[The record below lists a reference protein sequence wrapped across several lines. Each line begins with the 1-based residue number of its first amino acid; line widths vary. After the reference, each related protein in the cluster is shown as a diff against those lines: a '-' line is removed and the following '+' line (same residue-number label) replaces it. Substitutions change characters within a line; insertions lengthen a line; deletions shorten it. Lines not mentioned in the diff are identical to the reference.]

1 MATAVAAIAISAV
14 MAFSFAACSDNNND
28 EPVTPSNT
36 VDIDTVATSA
46 SMVVGGY
53 EWGPSVY
60 KVVIGFTGNV
70 GGTLSTST
78 FKTVKTNSETRTVTG
93 VYLSD
98 SQGDATTGSTSYLAI
113 EMEVGYSGFSATG
126 TPFSYDMYSGFN
138 SWVTSYKVDLTLAS
152 DAAITVDGV
161 GVTAGSKVT
170 GLEAINNKI
179 IPETAVF
186 NKDTYTYTGPVASVN
201 SDSETIK
208 LNRAAYEPASAKS
221 DSGKNAL
228 VIWLHGAGEGA
239 YGSDDIDIDLLGNEV
254 TALAQDPIQSYFDG
268 GAYILVVQ
276 SPTMWMDVDG
286 SLSYNSSSS
295 DGQQSYYT
303 EALMAAIEDYV
314 DSNDDIDTDRI
325 IVGGCSN
332 GGYMTMNLMFEY
344 GDYFAAFYPV
354 CEAYM
359 NSNITDEMIEQ
370 VKDYNIWFVQSEDD
384 TTVDPSSCAKPTF
397 LRLIQAGAEN
407 VHYTLTEHV
416 IGIDSPSTTYM
427 GHWSWIYVFKDADAL
442 HYEFD
447 NSAITSDTTVDYIT
461 ASNCTKSA
469 NFWQWIASIGV
480 SATTY
485 KFEAED
491 ATLYTNPAV
500 DTDTSLGYTDT
511 RAYYTTTV
519 EEESSASSGK
529 SVGCLSYND
538 NSVTFTINSDVAVE
552 GVTLTVC
559 AASTVAGDFDWST
572 WSSPMLE
579 VSGSD
584 IGLKVNT
591 ADVTLSGTLAGSD
604 SSNYYNWSTVTA
616 TIDLVEGDNTIV
628 IYVKDAANAGFN
640 LDYIEVGSDK
650 YEAEDAN
657 LYTNPAV
664 ETDESLVGFPYY
676 DMRSYYTTTVEED
689 IESASGNKSVGCFG
703 YEGNTI
709 TFTINSTAAE
719 SDVQLSLCAASAL
732 STGYFDSSSWT
743 YVTTM
748 SEVDASNITI
758 TVNGQSVTLSG
769 TLAGSD
775 EQNYYNWSIV
785 SGTINLNEGVN
796 TIVITMTDPSTANF
810 NVDYISIAAETAV
823 LTWATSVA
831 D

>member
-1 MATAVAAIAISAV
+1 MKKSLIMATAVAAIALSAV
-14 MAFSFAACSDNNND
+14 MAFSLAGCTNKP
-28 EPVTPSNT
+28 EPEPGET
-36 VDIDTVATSA
+36 VDIADVATSA

-60 KVVIGFTGNV
+60 KVVIGFNGNV

-113 EMEVGYSGFSATG
+113 EMEVGYSGWSAIG
-126 TPFSYDMYSGFN
+126 TPFSYDMYTGFN

-161 GVTAGSKVT
+161 GVTAGSKAS
-170 GLEAINNKI
+170 LEAVNNKI

-201 SDSETIK
+201 SDSETIT
-208 LNRAAYEPASAKS
+208 LNRAYYEPESAKTET
-221 DSGKNAL
+221 DSGKYAL

-286 SLSYNSSSS
+286 SLSYNNSSS

-303 EALMAAIEDYV
+303 EALMAAIKDYV
-314 DSNDDIDTDRI
+314 DSNGNIDTDRI

-416 IGIDSPSTTYM
+416 IGIDSPGTQYM

-447 NSAITSDTTVDYIT
+447 NAAVLENCSSVDDLSYITS
-461 ASNCTKSA
+461 SNCNVA
-469 NFWQWIASIGV
+469 ADFWTWIAGIGV
-480 SATTY
+480 SGTTY

-491 ATLYTNPAV
+491 ATLAT
-500 DTDTSLGYTDT
+500 G
-511 RAYYTTTV
+511 
-519 EEESSASSGK
+519 
-529 SVGCLSYND
+529 
-538 NSVTFTINSDVAVE
+538 E
-552 GVTLTVC
+552 G
-559 AASTVAGDFDWST
+559 
-572 WSSPMLE
+572 
-579 VSGSD
+579 
-584 IGLKVNT
+584 
-591 ADVTLSGTLAGSD
+591 LA
-604 SSNYYNWSTVTA
+604 
-616 TIDLVEGDNTIV
+616 
-628 IYVKDAANAGFN
+628 
-640 LDYIEVGSDK
+640 
-650 YEAEDAN
+650 
-657 LYTNPAV
+657 
-664 ETDESLVGFPYY
+664 TDESMKGYYY
-676 DMRSYYTTTVEED
+676 DNRAY
-689 IESASGNKSVGCFG
+689 
-703 YEGNTI
+703 
-709 TFTINSTAAE
+709 
-719 SDVQLSLCAASAL
+719 
-732 STGYFDSSSWT
+732 
-743 YVTTM
+743 
-748 SEVDASNITI
+748 
-758 TVNGQSVTLSG
+758 
-769 TLAGSD
+769 
-775 EQNYYNWSIV
+775 
-785 SGTINLNEGVN
+785 
-796 TIVITMTDPSTANF
+796 
-810 NVDYISIAAETAV
+810 
-823 LTWATSVA
+823 
-831 D
+831 